1 MSRVIEKVERLEG
14 TLKVPGDKSISH
26 RALILGAA
34 ARGRQVIEGIS
45 DAGDVAST
53 AEALRTLGC
62 FVETMPDGRTM
73 VFAHSLKSDVR
84 VDAGNSGT
92 TARLLAGFAAGRTSR
107 CEITGD
113 SSLCRRPMKRVA
125 DPLER
130 MGARISLTNGG
141 TLPAVVEGGALHGIE
156 YQMPVASAQVKSAVL
171 LAGLAAEGNTTVIEP
186 APTRDHSEIML
197 RAMGADLT
205 REQNRITIHGGKPI
219 EGINVTVPGDF
230 SSAAFFIVAA
240 LLVPSSRVVLPFTGI
255 NQRRIALL
263 DVLRRMGGRVA
274 IESLHHED
282 MEPAGDIAASTSGL
296 KAIELDDPAVVA
308 SMIDEI
314 PIFAVAATQAH
325 GRSVVRGAGE
335 LRHKE
340 SDRIEAMATNLRAL
354 GARIETFEDGFAID
368 GPTPLR
374 GARVSSFG
382 DHRIAM
388 AMAVAGLVADGR
400 TELDDD
406 AVVGISY
413 PRFFRD
419 LGGLAR

>member
-1 MSRVIEKVERLEG
+1 MSRVIEKVQRLEG

-45 DAGDVAST
+45 DAADVAST
-53 AEALRTLGC
+53 AEALRALGC

-73 VFAHSLKSDVR
+73 VFAHSLRNDAR

-92 TARLLAGFAAGRTSR
+92 TARLLAGFVAGRTAR

-113 SSLCRRPMKRVA
+113 ASLCRRPMQRVA

-130 MGARISLTNGG
+130 MGARVALAEGG
-141 TLPAVVEGGALHGIE
+141 TLPAVVEGGALNGIE

-171 LAGLAAEGNTTVIEP
+171 LAGLAAQGTTTVVEP
-186 APTRDHSEIML
+186 TPTRDHTEIML
-197 RAMGADLT
+197 RAMGAELA
-205 REQNRITIHGGKPI
+205 REQNRITVQGGRPI
-219 EGINVTVPGDF
+219 EGITVTVPGDF
-230 SSAAFFIVAA
+230 SSAAFFLVAA

-255 NQRRIALL
+255 NPRRTALL
-263 DVLRRMGGRVA
+263 EVLRRMGGRVT

-282 MEPAGDIAASTSGL
+282 LEPAGDVAASTSAL
-296 KAIELDDPAVVA
+296 QAIELDDPAVVA

-325 GRSVVRGAGE
+325 GRSVVRGAEE

-354 GARIETFEDGFAID
+354 GARVETFADGFAIE
-368 GPTPLR
+368 GPSPLR
-374 GARVSSFG
+374 GARVSSCG

-388 AMAVAGLVADGR
+388 AMAVAALVAEGR
-400 TELDDD
+400 TEIDDD
-406 AVVGISY
+406 GVVGISY